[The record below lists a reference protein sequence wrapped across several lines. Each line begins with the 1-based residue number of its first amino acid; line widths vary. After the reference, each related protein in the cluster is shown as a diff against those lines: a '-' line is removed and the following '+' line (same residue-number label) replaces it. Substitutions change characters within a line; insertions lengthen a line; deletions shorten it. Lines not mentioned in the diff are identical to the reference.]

1 MTRVTDLVEVQF
13 VLRIT
18 GIKFSREGFMSVGI
32 LDKGVSFYFEI
43 LSSSYESCHCSHCFF
58 SYGSTS
64 G

>member
-1 MTRVTDLVEVQF
+1 MTRVTGLVEVQF

-32 LDKGVSFYFEI
+32 LGKGVSFCFAI
-43 LSSSYESCHCSHCFF
+43 LSSSYESSHCSHCFF
-58 SYGSTS
+58 SYGPSR